1 MRLLRYTSCMLF
13 WFGLWASL
21 ASAAE
26 EGGSPWPRTL
36 AIAGTQATIYPPQVL
51 GWRNNTLTQ
60 QAAVA
65 VVFPGKN
72 DPVYGMLHFEAV
84 MRVDQYGREAD
95 VRQLLQLTAL
105 FPSEREREAGFVA
118 LFRDKLMRELGDVS
132 LDWLDEEYAVLSAK
146 KAAEFVRPVNMPP
159 YILIATEPS
168 ILVPIDGS
176 PIWAQVPDTGLERVA
191 NSPML
196 LLRTAQARYYLRFL
210 DGYLEAADL
219 AGPWRVAVKAPE
231 GAGIAERLAVE
242 AGSDLMAQQTPEA
255 PPAKGQSDKA
265 PSISDLRGKA
275 PQVYVASGPAEL
287 IVVEGKPDFM
297 DIEGSSLLYVANTTA
312 NLFMNMDD
320 RMYYV
325 LLSGRWFRSLS
336 LDGPWAYVP
345 GLSLPAAFGKIP
357 DSSPKENVKASVPGT
372 VQAAEARIH
381 DAIPQIAVVPR
392 NAAGYDPGI
401 DGTAQL
407 RPIADTKLMYVVNAA
422 DPVIFVDGDA
432 WYAVNDAVWYTAP
445 GSNGP
450 WRVATHVPPEIYGI
464 PMTSPLHHVTYVRVY
479 GVSDGAVLSG
489 YTPGYSGTVT
499 DGETVVYGTG
509 YTYTPWVGSRWY
521 GSPST
526 YGLGASPFWTPW
538 DGWGYG
544 FGYGSGWYRPWG
556 AWGYPAR
563 PWGYW
568 GYPASPWWG
577 PYRAWKRPYHSPYRP
592 GGADHRHYRRH
603 WGPGGWAGTRPDLY
617 ERWKNRDQASS
628 GRQGPRGDGRPN
640 RFGATYNS
648 RTGALLRGER
658 EAIANVYSDT
668 GQSDRQQG
676 PAGRRRTRDGAI
688 APLGVGAPSVAG
700 AASEQ
705 NSEQSKGAGSVQS
718 QPQPGSDR
726 GMGSGAGREHA
737 PPVFRPG
744 RERRPDSGMMP
755 GGQDPMRDRPR
766 QWRPPARS
774 GDESRQGLERRRERR
789 ERDGAAEQ
797 GRGRQERERM
807 FRRDT
812 RDNWMERPADRAP
825 RPERT
830 REREQRPERSVRQE
844 RAAPPSRPERQ
855 PERSYSK
862 PDKPASPAER
872 DGRGRGRFER

>member
-1 MRLLRYTSCMLF
+1 MRLVRYISCTLF
-13 WFGLWASL
+13 WFGVWAGL
-21 ASAAE
+21 ALAAQE
-26 EGGSPWPRTL
+26 SGSPWPRTL
-36 AIAGTQATIYPPQVL
+36 AAGGAQATIYPPQVL

-65 VVFPGKN
+65 MVFPGKN
-72 DPVYGMLHFEAV
+72 EPVYGMLHFEAA
-84 MRVDQYGREAD
+84 MRVDQRSREAG
-95 VRQLLQLTAL
+95 VKQLLQLTAL
-105 FPSEREREAGFVA
+105 FPSERAREAGFIA
-118 LFRDKLMRELGDVS
+118 LFRDKLTKELGDVS
-132 LDWLDEEYAVLSAK
+132 LDWLDEEYAILSAK
-146 KAAEFVRPVNMPP
+146 KAAEFVRPVNTPP

-176 PIWAQVPDTGLERVA
+176 PVWVKVPDTGLERVA
-191 NSPML
+191 NSHML
-196 LLRTAQARYYLRFL
+196 LLRAAQARYYLRFL

-219 AGPWRVAVKAPE
+219 AGPWRVAAKAPE
-231 GAGIAERLAVE
+231 GAGIAERLAAE
-242 AGSDLMAQQTPEA
+242 AGSDLMTPQAPEA
-255 PPAKGQSDKA
+255 SPAKEQSDKA
-265 PSISDLRGKA
+265 PSIKDLRGKA

-287 IVVEGKPDFM
+287 IVVEGKPDFTA
-297 DIEGSSLLYVANTTA
+297 IEGSSLLYVANTTA

-320 RMYYV
+320 RMYYA

-345 GLSLPAAFGKIP
+345 GPSLPAAFANIP

-392 NAAGYDPGI
+392 TAAGYDPGI

-407 RPIADTKLMYVVNAA
+407 RPIADTRLMYVVNAA
-422 DPVIFVDGDA
+422 DPVILVDGDA
-432 WYAVNDAVWYTAP
+432 WYAVHDAVWYSAP

-450 WRVATHVPPEIYGI
+450 WQVATHVPPEIYGI
-464 PMTSPLHHVTYVRVY
+464 PMTSPLHNVTYVRIY
-479 GVSDGAVLSG
+479 GVSDNAVLSG

-577 PYRAWKRPYHSPYRP
+577 PYRTWQRPYYPPHRP
-592 GGADHRHYRRH
+592 GDARPDHRPHRRL

-617 ERWKNRDQASS
+617 ERWKNRDQAVT
-628 GRQGPRGDGRPN
+628 GQPGQRGDGRPR
-640 RFGATYNS
+640 RFGAAYNS

-668 GQSDRQQG
+668 GQSGQTQS
-676 PAGRRRTRDGAI
+676 PAGRRRTRDEAAAF
-688 APLGVGAPSVAG
+688 APLGVSAPSIAG

-705 NSEQSKGAGSVQS
+705 NPEQSKGAGSVQS
-718 QPQPGSDR
+718 QPQPQPGT
-726 GMGSGAGREHA
+726 GSGAGREHA
-737 PPVFRPG
+737 PPVFYPS
-744 RERRPDSGMMP
+744 RERRPDNGMMP
-755 GGQDPMRDRPR
+755 GSQDQMRDGSR
-766 QWRPPARS
+766 QWRPPVRS
-774 GDESRQGLERRRERR
+774 GDEGRQGLERRRERDGATEQRR
-789 ERDGAAEQ
+789 ERP
-797 GRGRQERERM
+797 ERERM

-812 RDNWMERPADRAP
+812 RDNRMERPADRSP
-825 RPERT
+825 RPERM
-830 REREQRPERSVRQE
+830 REREQRPERPAGQE
-844 RAAPPSRPERQ
+844 RAAPSPRRERQ
-855 PERSYSK
+855 PERAPSK
-862 PDKPASPAER
+862 PDKPVSPPEKE
-872 DGRGRGRFER
+872 GRGRGRPDR